1 MISAI
6 SYFRLGQLMQE
17 FLPHVLVNHGFTLH
31 MAVDAD
37 EGPRVTTVH
46 VKPGEPIQVPD
57 QHNYE
62 PLSAERR
69 SNWKPILQ
77 AIREQ
82 IVGLRF
88 KASYDTIARMLIEL
102 DASNYVVHGLAQDAH
117 ELHGRLVAELKYT
130 TCFALTGADED
141 LYRNPNQF
149 SDAVALRFSDAVY
162 DIDEAAKCLALDR
175 GTACVFHLMR
185 VLEIA
190 LQALGRDLKLAKI
203 DQNWEVLLNEVDAA
217 IRALPFKTDAEKA
230 YRAPRSEAAAHL
242 RNVKNAWRNQTA
254 HPGNKYTPEEAT
266 NIWSHTKALIQS
278 LATFL

>member
-1 MISAI
+1 MFSAL
-6 SYFRLGQLMQE
+6 SYYELGRLMQE

-31 MAVDAD
+31 TAVDAD
-37 EGPRVTTVH
+37 EGPRVTTVQ
-46 VKPGEPIQVPD
+46 VRPGEPIQVPD

-62 PLSAERR
+62 PLSPERR
-69 SNWKPILQ
+69 ANWKPILQ

-82 IVGLRF
+82 VVGLRF
-88 KASYDTIARMLIEL
+88 KASHDTVARMLAEL
-102 DASNYVVHGLAQDAH
+102 DASDYVVRGLADDAI

-130 TCFALTGADED
+130 TCFALVGADED
-141 LYRNPNQF
+141 LYREPNQF
-149 SDAVALRFSDAVY
+149 GDAVAIRFSDAVY

-190 LQALGRDLKLAKI
+190 LQVLGRDLQLAKI

-217 IRALPFKTDAEKA
+217 IRALPFKADAEKA

-242 RNVKNAWRNQTA
+242 RNVKNAWRNKTA
-254 HPGNKYTPEEAT
+254 HPGNKYTPEEAA
-266 NIWSHTKALIQS
+266 NVWVHSKALMQS